1 MKAALGVQ
9 LANSLAAAYGHSA
22 TASEDYVEV
31 LLDGFAFRLM
41 LYSGRDEAMLTKIA
55 SMAAPSGPGG
65 AAAGVDAGAVGMGA
79 AGTGTGTVGAG
90 VLSPEES
97 PLMLS
102 WHHGLV
108 SHVAGANCAYA
119 PAARLAQRWLA
130 AHLMSN
136 HVAPAAAELLV
147 AAAFG
152 GAGGPA
158 TAPPGSRLS
167 GGWQAVMVKGAVVA
181 LRVLAAALCYP
192 AATNTLQR
200 RPGVKGCPQG
210 RSCRLGKSSRRRRA
224 RRLGARPPV
233 TPAET
238 RSAHCEFLRHVSSAP
253 YRYPPLSYITAT

>member
-1 MKAALGVQ
+1 MQ

-31 LLDGFAFRLM
+31 LLDGLAFRLM

-55 SMAAPSGPGG
+55 STAAPSGPGA
-65 AAAGVDAGAVGMGA
+65 AAAGVDAGAAGMGTA
-79 AGTGTGTVGAG
+79 GTGTVGAG

-158 TAPPGSRLS
+158 AAPPGSRLS
-167 GGWQAVMVKGAVVA
+167 GGCQAVMGKGLW
-181 LRVLAAALCYP
+181 LRRMCSRQPCVTQP
-192 AATNTLQR
+192 
-200 RPGVKGCPQG
+200 PQ
-210 RSCRLGKSSRRRRA
+210 
-224 RRLGARPPV
+224 
-233 TPAET
+233 T
-238 RSAHCEFLRHVSSAP
+238 RSSVGRVSMAAHRDGPAGWANQAAGGG
-253 YRYPPLSYITAT
+253 RGA